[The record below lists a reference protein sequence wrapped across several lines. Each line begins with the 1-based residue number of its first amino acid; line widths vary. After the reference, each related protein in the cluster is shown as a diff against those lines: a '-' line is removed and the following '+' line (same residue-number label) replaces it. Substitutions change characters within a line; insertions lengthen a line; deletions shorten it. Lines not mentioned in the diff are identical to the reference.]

1 MIPLFAYNI
10 TVQKRTTIYMG
21 IKNLNR
27 YLKDKCS
34 KDSIYKAKLS
44 TFENKTLVID
54 TSIYLYQFI
63 GENALLEN
71 MYLFISIMKSCKIT
85 PIFIF
90 DGKPPQE
97 KRDLIK
103 ERSAKKKVAENKFNE
118 LFKTLEDNEMN
129 EDERRLVEVE
139 LDALKRQFIRV
150 QDKDIENVKKLMD
163 AYGVVYYDAP
173 NEADELCAYFVKMG
187 LGYGCISD
195 DMDMFLYGCP
205 IVLRNFSLLNQSVTC
220 YHTEN
225 ILQELDMTEP
235 QFREILVISGTDY
248 NTKMETTLHET
259 LKWFHQYKNYI
270 NHSIAN
276 NKQYYGFYLWLTK
289 NTKYIKDF
297 HALVK
302 IHQLFVIDESNF
314 NKNNYTYV
322 QKEENTRM
330 LQAIMSEVGFIFS

>member
-1 MIPLFAYNI
+1 
-10 TVQKRTTIYMG
+10 MG

-34 KDSIYKAKLS
+34 KNAIYKTKLT
-44 TFENKTLVID
+44 TFKNKTLVID

-63 GENALLEN
+63 GENALMEN

-103 ERSAKKKVAENKFNE
+103 ERSAKKKIAENKFKE
-118 LFKTLEDNEMN
+118 LSKTLEDNKMN
-129 EDERRLVEVE
+129 ESDRRVMEVE

-150 QDKDIENVKKLMD
+150 QDKDISNVKKLMD

-187 LGYGCISD
+187 LAYGCISD

-205 IVLRNFSLLNQSVTC
+205 VVLRNFSLLNQSVSC
-220 YHTEN
+220 YETSI
-225 ILQELDMTEP
+225 ILNDLEMTEP
-235 QFREILVISGTDY
+235 QFREVLVISGTDY
-248 NTKMETTLHET
+248 NTKMETTLYET

-289 NTKYIKDF
+289 NTKYVKDF
-297 HALVK
+297 HALIK
-302 IHQLFVIDESNF
+302 THQLFVIDESDF
-314 NKNNYTYV
+314 DKNNYDYNEKT
-322 QKEENTRM
+322 ENTVK
-330 LQAIMSEVGFIFS
+330 LQEIMSEVGFIFS

>member
-1 MIPLFAYNI
+1 
-10 TVQKRTTIYMG
+10 MG

-34 KDSIYKAKLS
+34 KNAIYKTKLT
-44 TFENKTLVID
+44 TFEDKTLVID

-63 GENALLEN
+63 GENALMEN

-97 KRDLIK
+97 KQELIK
-103 ERSAKKKVAENKFNE
+103 ERTAKKKVAENKFKE
-118 LFKTLEDNEMN
+118 LSKTLEDNKMN
-129 EDERRLVEVE
+129 ESDRRVVEVE

-150 QDKDIENVKKLMD
+150 QDRDIVNVKRLMD

-187 LGYGCISD
+187 LAYGCISD

-205 IVLRNFSLLNQSVTC
+205 VVLRNFSLLNQSVYC
-220 YHTEN
+220 YETST
-225 ILQELDMTEP
+225 ILDDLGMTES

-248 NTKMETTLHET
+248 NTKMETTLYET

-297 HALVK
+297 HALIK
-302 IHQLFVIDESNF
+302 THQLFVIDDSNF
-314 NKNNYTYV
+314 NKNNYQYNEKREDTV
-322 QKEENTRM
+322 K
-330 LQAIMSEVGFIFS
+330 LQEIMNEVGFIFS

>member
-1 MIPLFAYNI
+1 
-10 TVQKRTTIYMG
+10 MG

-27 YLKDKCS
+27 YLRDKCS
-34 KDSIYKAKLS
+34 KDSIYKTSL
-44 TFENKTLVID
+44 TVFENKTLVID

-63 GENALLEN
+63 GENALMEN
-71 MYLFISIMKSCKIT
+71 MYLFISILKSCKIT

-118 LFKTLEDNEMN
+118 LSKTLDENNMN
-129 EDERRLVEVE
+129 EYDRRVAEVE

-150 QDKDIENVKKLMD
+150 QDKDIVNVKKIMD

-173 NEADELCAYFVKMG
+173 NEADELCVYFVKMG
-187 LGYGCISD
+187 LAHGCISD

-205 IVLRNFSLLNQSVTC
+205 IVLRNFSLLNRSVLC
-220 YHTEN
+220 YKTES
-225 ILQELDMTEP
+225 ILEDLDISEQ

-270 NHSIAN
+270 QHSISN
-276 NKQYYGFYLWLTK
+276 NKPYYGFYLWLTK

-297 HALVK
+297 HTLVK
-302 IHQLFVIDESNF
+302 IHQLFVINESNF
-314 NKNNYTYV
+314 NIHNYDY
-322 QKEENTRM
+322 KEKQENTVQ
-330 LQAIMSEVGFIFS
+330 LQSIMNEVGFIFS

>member
-1 MIPLFAYNI
+1 
-10 TVQKRTTIYMG
+10 MG

-34 KDSIYKAKLS
+34 KNAIYKTKLT
-44 TFENKTLVID
+44 TFEHKTLVID

-63 GENALLEN
+63 GENALMEN

-97 KRDLIK
+97 KRELIK
-103 ERSAKKKVAENKFNE
+103 ERSAKKKIAENKFKE
-118 LFKTLEDNEMN
+118 LSKTLEDNKMN
-129 EDERRLVEVE
+129 DDDRRVMEVE

-150 QDKDIENVKKLMD
+150 QDRDIANVKKLMD

-187 LGYGCISD
+187 LAYGCISD

-205 IVLRNFSLLNQSVTC
+205 VVLRNFSLLNQSVSC
-220 YHTEN
+220 YETSN
-225 ILQELDMTEP
+225 ILDDLGMTESH
-235 QFREILVISGTDY
+235 FREILVISGTDY
-248 NTKMETTLHET
+248 NTKMETTLYET
-259 LKWFHQYKNYI
+259 LKWFHQYKIYI

-276 NKQYYGFYLWLTK
+276 NKQYYGFYLWLTR

-297 HALVK
+297 HALIK
-302 IHQLFVIDESNF
+302 THQLFVIDESNF
-314 NKNNYTYV
+314 NINNYKYNKKT
-322 QKEENTRM
+322 ENTVK
-330 LQAIMSEVGFIFS
+330 LQEIMSEVGFIFS

>member
-1 MIPLFAYNI
+1 
-10 TVQKRTTIYMG
+10 MG

-27 YLKDKCS
+27 YLKERCS
-34 KDSIYKAKLS
+34 KNAIYKTKLT

-63 GENALLEN
+63 GENALMEN

-103 ERSAKKKVAENKFNE
+103 ERSAKKKIAENKFNE
-118 LFKTLEDNEMN
+118 LSKTLEDNKLN
-129 EDERRLVEVE
+129 EDDRRVVEVE

-150 QDKDIENVKKLMD
+150 QDRDIVSVKKLMD

-187 LGYGCISD
+187 LAYGCISD

-205 IVLRNFSLLNQSVTC
+205 VVLRNFSLLNHSVSC
-220 YHTEN
+220 YETSN
-225 ILQELDMTEP
+225 ILDDLGMTES
-235 QFREILVISGTDY
+235 QFREVLVISGTDY
-248 NTKMETTLHET
+248 NTKMETTLYET

-297 HALVK
+297 HALIK
-302 IHQLFVIDESNF
+302 THQLFVIDESNF
-314 NKNNYTYV
+314 NINNYKYNE
-322 QKEENTRM
+322 KSENTAK
-330 LQAIMSEVGFIFS
+330 LQEIMSEVGFIFS

>member
-1 MIPLFAYNI
+1 MCYFTKYRLYKTN
-10 TVQKRTTIYMG
+10 QNMG

-27 YLKDKCS
+27 YLKEKCS
-34 KDSIYKAKLS
+34 NNAIYKTKLI

-63 GENALLEN
+63 GENALMEN

-97 KRDLIK
+97 KRELLK
-103 ERSAKKKVAENKFNE
+103 ERSAKKKLAEKKFND
-118 LFKTLEDNEMN
+118 LSKSLEDNTM
-129 EDERRLVEVE
+129 DENDRRMMEVE
-139 LDALKRQFIRV
+139 MDALKRQFIRV
-150 QDKDIENVKKLMD
+150 QDTDIANVKTLMD
-163 AYGVVYYDAP
+163 AYGVSYYDAP
-173 NEADELCAYFVKMG
+173 NEADELCAYFVKTG
-187 LGYGCISD
+187 LAYGCISD

-205 IVLRNFSLLNQSVTC
+205 IVLRNFSLLNQSVSC
-220 YHTEN
+220 YETPN
-225 ILQELDMTEP
+225 ILHDLGMTES

-259 LKWFHQYKNYI
+259 LKWFHQYKHYI
-270 NHSIAN
+270 NHSIEN

-297 HALVK
+297 HVLIK
-302 IHQLFVIDESNF
+302 THQLFVIDESTFTRF
-314 NKNNYTYV
+314 NYEYK
-322 QKEENTRM
+322 QKKENTAL
-330 LQAIMSEVGFIFS
+330 LQEIMSEVGFIFS

>member
-1 MIPLFAYNI
+1 
-10 TVQKRTTIYMG
+10 MG

-27 YLKDKCS
+27 YLRDKCS
-34 KDSIYKAKLS
+34 DKSIYKTDLNA
-44 TFENKTLVID
+44 FNNKTLVID

-63 GENALLEN
+63 GDNALMEN

-103 ERSAKKKVAENKFNE
+103 ERGLKKKLAENKFNE
-118 LFKTLEDNEMN
+118 LSKTLDNKQLN
-129 EDERRLVEVE
+129 EDQRRIVEVE
-139 LDALKRQFIRV
+139 LDVLKRQFIRV
-150 QDKDIENVKKLMD
+150 QDTDIVNVKKLMD

-173 NEADELCAYFVKMG
+173 NEADELCAYFVKTG
-187 LGYGCISD
+187 LAHGCISD

-205 IVLRNFSLLNQSVTC
+205 IVLRNFSLLNQSVLC
-220 YHTEN
+220 YDTSN
-225 ILQELDMTEP
+225 ILKELDMTET

-270 NHSIAN
+270 QYSISN

-297 HALVK
+297 HSLVK

-314 NKNNYTYV
+314 DIHNY
-322 QKEENTRM
+322 QFIEKEENTQQ
-330 LQAIMSEVGFIFS
+330 LQEIMSAVGFIFS

>member
-1 MIPLFAYNI
+1 
-10 TVQKRTTIYMG
+10 MG

-27 YLKDKCS
+27 YLRDKCS
-34 KDSIYKAKLS
+34 DTSIYKTDLNAFS
-44 TFENKTLVID
+44 NKTLVID

-63 GENALLEN
+63 GDNALMEN

-103 ERSAKKKVAENKFNE
+103 ERGLKKKLAENKFNE
-118 LFKTLEDNEMN
+118 LSKTLEDKQLN
-129 EDERRLVEVE
+129 EDQRRIVEVE
-139 LDALKRQFIRV
+139 LDVLKRQFIRV
-150 QDKDIENVKKLMD
+150 QDTDIVNVKKLMD

-173 NEADELCAYFVKMG
+173 NEADELCAYFVKTG
-187 LGYGCISD
+187 LAHGCISD

-205 IVLRNFSLLNQSVTC
+205 IVLRNFSLLNQSVLC
-220 YHTEN
+220 YDTSN
-225 ILQELDMTEP
+225 ILKELDMTET
-235 QFREILVISGTDY
+235 QFREVLVISGTDY

-270 NHSIAN
+270 QYSISN

-297 HALVK
+297 HSLVK

-314 NKNNYTYV
+314 DIHNY
-322 QKEENTRM
+322 QFIKKEENTQQ
-330 LQAIMSEVGFIFS
+330 LQEIMSEVGFIFS

>member
-1 MIPLFAYNI
+1 
-10 TVQKRTTIYMG
+10 MG

-34 KDSIYKAKLS
+34 KNAIYKTKLT
-44 TFENKTLVID
+44 TFEHKTLVID

-63 GENALLEN
+63 GENALMEN

-97 KRDLIK
+97 KRELIK
-103 ERSAKKKVAENKFNE
+103 ERSAKKKIAENKFNE
-118 LFKTLEDNEMN
+118 LSKTLEDNKMN
-129 EDERRLVEVE
+129 EDVRRVMEVE
-139 LDALKRQFIRV
+139 MDALKRQFIRV
-150 QDKDIENVKKLMD
+150 QDRDIANVKKLMD
-163 AYGVVYYDAP
+163 AYGVVYYNAP
-173 NEADELCAYFVKMG
+173 NEADELCGYFVKMG
-187 LGYGCISD
+187 LAYGCISD

-205 IVLRNFSLLNQSVTC
+205 VVLRNFSLLNQSVSC
-220 YHTEN
+220 YETSK
-225 ILQELDMTEP
+225 ILHDLEMTES
-235 QFREILVISGTDY
+235 QFREVLVISGTDY
-248 NTKMETTLHET
+248 NTKMETTLYET

-297 HALVK
+297 HALIK
-302 IHQLFVIDESNF
+302 THQLFVIDESNF
-314 NKNNYTYV
+314 NINNYEYNKKT
-322 QKEENTRM
+322 ENTSR
-330 LQAIMSEVGFIFS
+330 LQEIMSEVGFIFS

>member
-1 MIPLFAYNI
+1 
-10 TVQKRTTIYMG
+10 MG

-34 KDSIYKAKLS
+34 HESIYKTKLS
-44 TFENKTLVID
+44 TFEHKTLVID

-63 GENALLEN
+63 GENALMEN

-103 ERSAKKKVAENKFNE
+103 ERSAKKKIAENKFKE
-118 LFKTLEDNEMN
+118 LSKTLEDNKMN
-129 EDERRLVEVE
+129 DNDRRVMEVE

-150 QDKDIENVKKLMD
+150 QDRDIANVKELMD
-163 AYGVVYYDAP
+163 AYGVSYYDAP

-187 LGYGCISD
+187 LAYGCISD
-195 DMDMFLYGCP
+195 DMDMFLYGCS

-220 YHTEN
+220 YKTSN
-225 ILQELDMTEP
+225 ILDDLGMTES

-259 LKWFHQYKNYI
+259 LKWFYQYKNYI

-276 NKQYYGFYLWLTK
+276 SKQYYGFYLWLTK

-297 HALVK
+297 HALIK
-302 IHQLFVIDESNF
+302 THQLFVIDDSNF
-314 NKNNYTYV
+314 DKNNYECKQQTD
-322 QKEENTRM
+322 NTLR
-330 LQAIMSEVGFIFS
+330 LQEIMSKVGFIFS